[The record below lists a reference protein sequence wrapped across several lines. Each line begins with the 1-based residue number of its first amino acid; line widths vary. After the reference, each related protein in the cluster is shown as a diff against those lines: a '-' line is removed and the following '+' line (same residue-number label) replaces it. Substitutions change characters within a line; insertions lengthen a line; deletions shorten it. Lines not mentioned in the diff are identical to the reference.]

1 MKSIFSLLV
10 VFLLGGCLTTYNP
23 DINQGNILT
32 LKEIAQLEV
41 GMSQEQVRDLL
52 GSPSII
58 DVFHNN
64 RWDYINQSYLL
75 NAKDISV
82 HLILEFD
89 KNKLLKEIIRKNI
102 TQVEH

>member
-1 MKSIFSLLV
+1 MKNIFILLTV
-10 VFLLGGCLTTYNP
+10 VFLSACFETYNP

-32 LKEIAQLEV
+32 LKQVSQLET
-41 GMSQEQVRDLL
+41 GMSQDQVRELL

-64 RWDYINQSYLL
+64 RWDYINNSYSSKT
-75 NAKDISV
+75 KDISV

-102 TQVEH
+102 SQVEH